1 MKQIRYIH
9 AADLHL
15 DAPFR
20 GISRET
26 GDQLARILKEAT
38 FTALDRLAQ
47 LCESER
53 PDFLALAGD
62 LYNAEEHSIKAQLR
76 VSDMFRRL
84 EGLGIPVFL
93 AHGNH
98 DPLDSRL
105 PSIAIPENVTIFGAD
120 VGRVPV
126 EKDGETVALIHGI
139 SHVRAKEG
147 RNLAQLFTRDPEKD
161 CLQLGVLHCT
171 LDTAADADRYAP
183 CSLADLRAAG
193 LDAWALGHIHAGG
206 VISAE
211 SPFAAYSGST
221 QGLHINEAG
230 PHGCLLVTATRNGA
244 GFSFESSFRTLG
256 PVAWQTVEIALD
268 GVTQADELDRLLY
281 SRLEALQSLA
291 EPGCQAIV
299 ARLVLSGMTPLNA
312 MLNDA
317 ENRRDLMERLAPLS
331 SGTPGV
337 WLKDIEVMTTPV
349 IDRAE
354 YLRRDDI
361 MGCALRHSEELQ
373 DGSEKSLARITAA
386 LDPLYGHSQLKRLL
400 ACPKDGEIKDLLRGA
415 ERLCIDLLEKN

>member
-20 GISRET
+20 GISKET
-26 GDQLARILKEAT
+26 GGQLARILKEAT

-53 PDFLALAGD
+53 PDFLVLAGD

-84 EGLGIPVFL
+84 AGLGIPVFL

-105 PSIAIPENVTIFGAD
+105 PSVSIPENVTVFGPEPGCA
-120 VGRVPV
+120 PI
-126 EKDGETVALIHGI
+126 EKDGETIALIHGI
-139 SHVRAKEG
+139 SHARAREG
-147 RNLAQLFTRDPEKD
+147 RNLARLFTRDPEKD

-183 CSLADLRAAG
+183 CSLADLKATG
-193 LDAWALGHIHAGG
+193 LDAWALGHVHAGG
-206 VISAE
+206 VVSAE

-230 PHGCLLVTATRNGA
+230 PRGCLLVTATRNGA

-256 PVAWQTVEIALD
+256 PVVWQTIEIALD
-268 GVTQADELDRLLY
+268 GVTQTDELDRLLY
-281 SRLEALQSLA
+281 SRLEALPGLA

-299 ARLVLSGMTPLNA
+299 ARLVLSGATPLNG

-317 ENRRDLMERLAPLS
+317 GNRRDLMERLAPLS
-331 SGTPGV
+331 SGEPGV
-337 WLKDIEVMTTPV
+337 WLKDIEVMTSPV
-349 IDRAE
+349 FDRAE

-361 MGCALRHSEELQ
+361 MGCALRHSEDLLK
-373 DGSEKSLARITAA
+373 GSEKAAARIAAA
-386 LDPLYGHSQLKRLL
+386 LDPLYGHSQLRRLL
-400 ACPKDGEIKDLLRGA
+400 KRPGDGEIKELLLGA